1 MVISLILPLAQA
13 SFLKVPERAVSTDA
27 ALGDATF
34 LGAVAVVLLLIL
46 LLLRHVA
53 KPAAR
58 KAGRGRRRPE
68 NYIVI
73 DGSNVMHWKNETP
86 QIFPVQA
93 VVKEL
98 RSRGFTPGVVFDAN
112 AGYKLSGRYM
122 NERDFAT
129 LLTLPQ
135 DQVFVVPKGT
145 PADPWILQ
153 AARDFGARIVTRDRY
168 RDWAADHPEVAEPG
182 HLVRGG
188 YNTAGELWLE
198 PAKPARYGRVSTQA
212 SGLGCQAGFGNM
224 WVGRMARRLSGHAS
238 TIRMMSSSR

>member
-1 MVISLILPLAQA
+1 MLISLVLPLAQA
-13 SFLKVPERAVSTDA
+13 SFQRAPERIGQTDSVV
-27 ALGDATF
+27 GDVMLFGVF
-34 LGAVAVVLLLIL
+34 LIVLLLL
-46 LLLRHVA
+46 PLLLRYLAKLAAPVA
-53 KPAAR
+53 PR
-58 KAGRGRRRPE
+58 QGRRSE
-68 NYIVI
+68 NYIVV

-86 QIFPVQA
+86 LIFTVQA
-93 VVKEL
+93 VVNEL
-98 RSRGFTPGVVFDAN
+98 KSRGFTPGVVFDAN

-145 PADPWILQ
+145 PADPWILA

-168 RDWAADHPEVAEPG
+168 RDWADDHPEVATPG

-198 PAKPARYGRVSTQA
+198 PAKPAEKVPA
-212 SGLGCQAGFGNM
+212 
-224 WVGRMARRLSGHAS
+224 
-238 TIRMMSSSR
+238 